1 VEPGR
6 EVLAVE
12 ETIDQARITR
22 DRMRAELI
30 RQRKTSQFGLRV
42 VQKGRN
48 VWWVVLADY
57 TAQAEKAATLR
68 HACGARHRGR
78 ARPAGEE
85 P

>member
-1 VEPGR
+1 MEPGR

-57 TAQAEKAATLR
+57 ATQAGKDR
-68 HACGARHRGR
+68 Q
-78 ARPAGEE
+78 
-85 P
+85 